1 MKGERNVLII
11 GLEKENIDGLL
22 NDRPIRKDFS
32 KDVPEG
38 SGLEDWD
45 VLILGPEDPCTFCS
59 PFWNN
64 TRDLIYA
71 DVPGEN
77 TPPVEDAQSGASSGE
92 GSERAG
98 QR

>member
-1 MKGERNVLII
+1 MKYSPGWSYPNLIGSHNLFIATSMKGERNVLII

-45 VLILGPEDPCTFCS
+45 VLILGPEDLVRFVAH
-59 PFWNN
+59 FGI
-64 TRDLIYA
+64 TR
-71 DVPGEN
+71 E
-77 TPPVEDAQSGASSGE
+77 T
-92 GSERAG
+92 
-98 QR
+98 